1 MGLMEERD
9 SGCRD
14 STPRERK
21 YHESYP
27 YVSQGLWIQGV
38 LTSRQRVDPGKGSNN
53 LVKSPEK
60 I

>member
-1 MGLMEERD
+1 MEERD